1 MSSTSRQTVLAI
13 GLAGLLIDAVASHPA
28 FAPGKVTLFK
38 VVTPRNE
45 IVIGLTR
52 NDLARIRGKTP
63 DAVEKALTSNG
74 RLNVWQYDVRRN
86 GGGELEQTP
95 VRRIDVAA
103 DPALHV
109 QAFAT
114 QLKVLPVTR

>member
-1 MSSTSRQTVLAI
+1 
-13 GLAGLLIDAVASHPA
+13 
-28 FAPGKVTLFK
+28 
-38 VVTPRNE
+38 
-45 IVIGLTR
+45 
-52 NDLARIRGKTP
+52 
-63 DAVEKALTSNG
+63 VEKALTSNG
-74 RLNVWQYDVRRN
+74 RLKVWQYDVRRN

-109 QAFAT
+109 EAFAT